1 MIAHGMIICYKP
13 PPRGGTL
20 LRDFKSRGDIDRL
33 LQGQRRVSKGTGG
46 VVTGISLAAFFF
58 CSALIVSLLIPVAQ
72 ETSESSPPTPA
83 SHSAPLPVAEFS
95 PGTTPD
101 PLQQV
106 IDGVIR
112 QGQTFTQAL
121 SAEGLSR
128 QLAHQLA
135 QALGPHL
142 NFRRI
147 PAGATFQATLD
158 DGGDLLRFLYQA
170 SPLVSYEVIP
180 EETGYRV
187 AKHKVP
193 IERRVKK
200 VEGKIESSLFESM
213 DAIGKRPE
221 LALRFVNIFLWDF
234 DFNSN
239 AQPGDQF
246 RMLVEKEYSGA
257 ELVGWQNVDSHVSP
271 AGHSPSAMHSGAM
284 KQAPK
289 SAQVVPS
296 GQPSIP
302 PPGGKQNWSA
312 MQVVPTMWGASL
324 SFETPLLGAIG
335 FIFLFTVRG
344 VTGVVLANGGVDNYM
359 HDTYYVVAHFHY
371 VLSLGAVFAIFAG
384 WYYWFGKMTG
394 KMYNETLGK
403 LHFFLSF
410 IFFNGTFFTMHI
422 LGVAGFPRRLADPY
436 HYDAFR
442 HLLPINQFMTICAI
456 GMVASQIIFAA
467 NFWSSSP
474 LTGSTSI
481 LPFLASAKS
490 AGSAMALE

>member
-1 MIAHGMIICYKP
+1 MIICYKP
-13 PPRGGTL
+13 PPRGAL

-33 LQGQRRVSKGTGG
+33 LKGQRRVSKGAGR

-58 CSALIVSLLIPVAQ
+58 CSALVISLLIPVAQ
-72 ETSESSPPTPA
+72 ETFESSPPTPA
-83 SHSAPLPVAEFS
+83 SHSAPPPVADS
-95 PGTTPD
+95 PPGTTPD

-106 IDGVIR
+106 IDGAIR

-128 QLAHQLA
+128 QLAYQLA

-187 AKHKVP
+187 AKHKAP

-257 ELVGWQNVDSHVSP
+257 ELVGY
-271 AGHSPSAMHSGAM
+271 
-284 KQAPK
+284 
-289 SAQVVPS
+289 
-296 GQPSIP
+296 
-302 PPGGKQNWSA
+302 GKVLIA
-312 MQVVPTMWGASL
+312 EYETRRKTYTAIY
-324 SFETPLLGAIG
+324 FETSPGKGDYYSPDGRSVRKTFLRSPLRFTRISSGYSHARRHPILGG
-335 FIFLFTVRG
+335 VRPHLAVDYAAPHG
-344 VTGVVLANGGVDNYM
+344 TPVWAVADGVVLSAGWNGGNGKS
-359 HDTYYVVAHFHY
+359 
-371 VLSLGAVFAIFAG
+371 VLIQHRMG
-384 WYYWFGKMTG
+384 YRT
-394 KMYNETLGK
+394 MYNHLSRFARGIRKGTRVRQQQVIGYVGSTGLSTGPHLCYRVIKGGRFVNPLTQKFIPGDPIPKSQRAQFEQRRDHLLRK
-403 LHFFLSF
+403 LHSPPS
-410 IFFNGTFFTMHI
+410 T
-422 LGVAGFPRRLADPY
+422 P
-436 HYDAFR
+436 
-442 HLLPINQFMTICAI
+442 MT
-456 GMVASQIIFAA
+456 
-467 NFWSSSP
+467 
-474 LTGSTSI
+474 
-481 LPFLASAKS
+481 
-490 AGSAMALE
+490 